1 MTSGLGSVT
10 TKGDNNISIDGFQL
24 TSSVGVATTVAK
36 SIVQP
41 TGLGATVDVGS
52 ILVYGEIDTSQTPNY
67 SNVDTT
73 QTASY
78 SDISTSQSPGF
89 QELDAGR
96 DAA

>member
-1 MTSGLGSVT
+1 MISG
-10 TKGDNNISIDGFQL
+10 
-24 TSSVGVATTVAK
+24 VGQATTVAK
-36 SIVQP
+36 SIVQV

-89 QELDAGR
+89 QELDSGR

>member
-1 MTSGLGSVT
+1 MTSG
-10 TKGDNNISIDGFQL
+10 
-24 TSSVGVATTVAK
+24 VGQATTVAK

-41 TGLGATVDVGS
+41 TGLQATVDVGS

-67 SNVDTT
+67 SNISTT
-73 QTASY
+73 QSPSF

-89 QELDAGR
+89 EELDAGR

>member
-1 MTSGLGSVT
+1 MTSGLGT
-10 TKGDNNISIDGFQL
+10 PTLKCDNNIVPDGQQM
-24 TSSVGVATTVAK
+24 TSGVGQATTVAK
-36 SIVQP
+36 SIVQV

-89 QELDAGR
+89 QELDSGR